1 MCAAAAGAALSHL
14 AIDVVGDF
22 ALARDSYDHLRHDSR
37 DLVSGIALIVAVLL
51 AGRGLRACCEIA
63 AANRHR
69 LARPL
74 LGARDLL
81 ATLAAAI
88 AGSVALVPAM
98 ELLDGRLDGVAV
110 SNVADSFGGSIAL
123 GLATTLVCAA
133 LLALVILALAR
144 WLIAHRDSI
153 VTIIATLLA
162 PVDQAARPCAYEGSR
177 RHSSIRRRRAPTA
190 LRLAKR
196 GPPAI
201 CFA

>member
-14 AIDVVGDF
+14 AIDVVGDY

-37 DLVSGIALIVAVLL
+37 DLVSGIALIVAALL

-74 LGARDLL
+74 LGGRRLL
-81 ATLAAAI
+81 ATLTAAI
-88 AGSVALVPAM
+88 AGSLALVPAM

-133 LLALVILALAR
+133 LVALAILIFAR

-153 VTIIATLLA
+153 VTIIETLLA
-162 PVDQAARPCAYEGSR
+162 AVDKAAQPCAYERSG